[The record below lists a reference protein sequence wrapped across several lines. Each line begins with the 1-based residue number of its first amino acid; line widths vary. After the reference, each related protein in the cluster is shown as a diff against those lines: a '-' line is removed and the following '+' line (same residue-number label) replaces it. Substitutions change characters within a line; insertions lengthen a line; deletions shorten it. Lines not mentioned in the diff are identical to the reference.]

1 MKRSHKYFYQ
11 IQGQMF
17 CTHLTRVS
25 SCLFQK
31 KNVPLHVETAM
42 FDKIFWQQFLQ
53 QMEFFFR
60 SAVVSEL
67 LTHRVQKGEKFHQ
80 HGIWKNK

>member
-1 MKRSHKYFYQ
+1 
-11 IQGQMF
+11 
-17 CTHLTRVS
+17 
-25 SCLFQK
+25 
-31 KNVPLHVETAM
+31 M